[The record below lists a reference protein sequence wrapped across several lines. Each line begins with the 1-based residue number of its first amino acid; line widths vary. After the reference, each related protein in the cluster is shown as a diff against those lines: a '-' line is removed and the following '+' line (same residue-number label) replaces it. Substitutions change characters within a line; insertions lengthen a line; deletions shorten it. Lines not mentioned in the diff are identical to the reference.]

1 MPVNLRDFMNA
12 MNEWIRDAPPG
23 VREVLPASVWMKVRQ
38 SSTDVDGGVYFDP
51 RTIVDAALDGRKELL
66 DPVAAP
72 LALALNMRFAPEA
85 AAPLPRR
92 GGLVIGAPSP
102 VAATPAVPVAA
113 TPAVPAAATPA
124 VPAAEER
131 GHSFPAYSYSSDDL
145 DSVETDGPHVPV
157 NIKRVDGR
165 LRYSWPGLG
174 NGELYRVVVSDLE
187 DPYSPDEFEEI
198 AVTEGTEAWD
208 SAPATTAVRFVT
220 VWAYERS
227 PEGVL
232 GQCRRVAGRVIV
244 HDLRDWALEFDPESR
259 SVIGSWTP
267 PKAPEG
273 AQVTVRSARLPVD
286 QPPDHFLKNSSWM
299 SYEMPNSG
307 SGFQDA
313 QVEGGKRHNY
323 VTAVEVSLNGRT
335 HASNPV
341 LRSITP
347 SIVVER
353 VEDLDVVEAPASDPS
368 RFSTLTITWTQSP
381 RTRVVL
387 YRTREPVDEQARSR
401 DEIPESQ
408 LATARLPEAARLN
421 SRLVAIDGTADS
433 ARVRHTLANVPWPAS
448 SEWDTLHLT
457 PVTLHSGDRATI
469 GRPRCLK
476 RARQVRNATLTR
488 RLSWDLVT
496 FTWPGDAAAV
506 ELRCTDTGQELDSH
520 RFLLSVTKE
529 KYRADGGC
537 VLDRELPAAGGRLHL
552 NSLTYLE
559 GRRILSP
566 VVSLDVPPRWVYRY
580 TLIWP
585 GDAAPMWGLCR
596 LAASILKQTF
606 VEVRVTPVQ
615 GFTDP
620 DDGVDL
626 MLLHHPSRL
635 PLSPDDSDRCKC
647 ILLYQQRPAGK
658 KGDQEGS
665 TVVPLPPHGQ
675 ELSLWFDCSKLA
687 GGYLRLV
694 VNSSAASQ
702 LEQSYDRRALEH
714 YALIDPELSKL
725 SVLHKQP

>member
-1 MPVNLRDFMNA
+1 MSVNLRDFMNA

-23 VREVLPASVWMKVRQ
+23 AREVLPASMWMKVRQ

-51 RTIVDAALDGRKELL
+51 RTIVDVALDGRKELL

-72 LALALNMRFAPEA
+72 LALALNTRFAPKSV
-85 AAPLPRR
+85 APRPRR
-92 GGLVIGAPSP
+92 GGLVIGTPSP
-102 VAATPAVPVAA
+102 AAAPATPAA
-113 TPAVPAAATPA
+113 
-124 VPAAEER
+124 PAAEER
-131 GHSFPAYSYSSDDL
+131 GHSFPAYDYSRDDL
-145 DSVETDGPHVPV
+145 DSVEKNGPHVPV
-157 NIKRVDGR
+157 KVERVNGR
-165 LRYSWPGLG
+165 LHYSWPDLG

-227 PEGVL
+227 SGGSL
-232 GQCRRVAGRVIV
+232 GQCRRVASRVIV
-244 HDLRDWALEFDPESR
+244 HDLRDWTLEFDSESR
-259 SVIGSWTP
+259 TVIGSWTP
-267 PKAPEG
+267 PKAPER

-286 QPPDHFLKNSSWM
+286 QPPDHFLETLSWM
-299 SYEMPNSG
+299 DPNFEVPNDG
-307 SGFQDA
+307 SGFRDA
-313 QVEGGKRHNY
+313 RVEGGKPHNY

-335 HASNPV
+335 YASNPV

-347 SIVVER
+347 TIVLER
-353 VEDLDVVEAPASDPS
+353 IKDLDVVEVPASDPS
-368 RFSTLTITWTQSP
+368 RSSSLTLTWTQSP
-381 RTRVVL
+381 QTTVVL
-387 YRTREPVDEQARSR
+387 YRTREPVDERARSN
-401 DEIPESQ
+401 DEILQSQ
-408 LATARLPEAARLN
+408 LADARLPEEARLN
-421 SRLVAIDGTADS
+421 SRLVAIDECANSD
-433 ARVRHTLANVPWPAS
+433 RVLHTLADIPWPDDT
-448 SEWDTLHLT
+448 EWDTLYLT

-476 RARQVRNATLTR
+476 RARQVRHATLTR

-506 ELRCTDTGQELDSH
+506 ELRYTAAGQELDC
-520 RFLLSVTKE
+520 RQLPWFSVTKE
-529 KYRADGGC
+529 KYRDDGGC

-580 TLIWP
+580 TLMWP

-635 PLSPDDSDRCKC
+635 PLSPDDSDQCKC

-658 KGDQEGS
+658 KGDQEGF

-675 ELSLWFDCSKLA
+675 NLSLWFDCSKLT

-694 VNSSAASQ
+694 VNSSASSQ

>member
-23 VREVLPASVWMKVRQ
+23 AREVLPASMWMKVRQ

-66 DPVAAP
+66 DSVAAP
-72 LALALNMRFAPEA
+72 LALALNVRFAPKS
-85 AAPLPRR
+85 AAPRPRR
-92 GGLVIGAPSP
+92 GGLVMNGRSP
-102 VAATPAVPVAA
+102 AASTPAA
-113 TPAVPAAATPA
+113 
-124 VPAAEER
+124 PAAEER
-131 GHSFPAYSYSSDDL
+131 GRSFPAYDYSRDDL
-145 DSVETDGPHVPV
+145 DSVEEDGPHVPV
-157 NIKRVDGR
+157 KVERVDGR
-165 LRYSWPGLG
+165 LHYSWPDLG
-174 NGELYRVVVSDLE
+174 NGELYRVVVSDLK
-187 DPYSPDEFEEI
+187 DPYSPDEFEEL

-227 PEGVL
+227 SEGVL
-232 GQCRRVAGRVIV
+232 GQCRRVASRVVV
-244 HDLRDWALEFDPESR
+244 HDLRDWTLEFDSESR
-259 SVIGSWTP
+259 TVIGSWTP

-286 QPPDHFLKNSSWM
+286 QPPDHFLETLSWM
-299 SYEMPNSG
+299 DPNFEVPNDG
-307 SGFQDA
+307 SGFRDA
-313 QVEGGKRHNY
+313 RVEGGKPHNY
-323 VTAVEVSLNGRT
+323 VTAVEVSLSGRT
-335 HASNPV
+335 YASNPV

-347 SIVVER
+347 TIVLER
-353 VEDLDVVEAPASDPS
+353 IMDLDVVEVPASDPS
-368 RFSTLTITWTQSP
+368 RSSTLTITWTQIP
-381 RTRVVL
+381 QTTVVL
-387 YRTREPVDEQARSR
+387 YRTREPVDERARSN
-401 DEIPESQ
+401 DEILQFQ
-408 LATARLPEAARLN
+408 LADARLPEEARLN
-421 SRLVAIDGTADS
+421 SRLVAIDECANSD
-433 ARVRHTLANVPWPAS
+433 RVLHTLADISWPNEP
-448 SEWDTLHLT
+448 EWDTLYLT

-476 RARQVRNATLTR
+476 RARQVRHATLTR

-496 FTWPGDAAAV
+496 FAWPGDAAAV
-506 ELRCTDTGQELDSH
+506 ELRYTAAGQELDC
-520 RFLLSVTKE
+520 RQLPWFSVTKE
-529 KYRADGGC
+529 KYRDDGGC
-537 VLDRELPAAGGRLHL
+537 VLERGLPAAGGRLHL

-559 GRRILSP
+559 GRQIPSP

-585 GDAAPMWGLCR
+585 GDAAPMRCLAR
-596 LAASILKQTF
+596 LAASIRKQTF
-606 VEVRVTPVQ
+606 VEVRVTPEQ

-626 MLLHHPSRL
+626 MLLHHSSRL
-635 PLSPDDSDRCKC
+635 PLSPGDSRPVP
-647 ILLYQQRPAGK
+647 LYRQRPAK
-658 KGDQEGS
+658 KGDQEGF

-675 ELSLWFDCSKLA
+675 NLSLWFDCSKLT

-694 VNSSAASQ
+694 VNSSASSQ

>member
-1 MPVNLRDFMNA
+1 MSVNLRDFMNA

-23 VREVLPASVWMKVRQ
+23 AREVLPASMWMKVRQ

-66 DPVAAP
+66 DSVAAP
-72 LALALNMRFAPEA
+72 LALALNTRFAPREA
-85 AAPLPRR
+85 KPRPRR
-92 GGLVIGAPSP
+92 GGLVMNGRSP
-102 VAATPAVPVAA
+102 AASTPAA
-113 TPAVPAAATPA
+113 
-124 VPAAEER
+124 PAAEER
-131 GHSFPAYSYSSDDL
+131 GHSFPAYDYSRDDL
-145 DSVETDGPHVPV
+145 DSAEEDGHHVPV
-157 NIKRVDGR
+157 NVDRFDIG
-165 LRYSWPGLG
+165 LRYSWPDPGD
-174 NGELYRVVVSDLE
+174 NELYRVVVSDLE

-227 PEGVL
+227 SGGSL
-232 GQCRRVAGRVIV
+232 GQCRRVASRVIV
-244 HDLRDWALEFDPESR
+244 HDLRDWTLEFDSESR
-259 SVIGSWTP
+259 TVIGSWTP
-267 PKAPEG
+267 PKAPER

-286 QPPDHFLKNSSWM
+286 QPPDHFLETLSWM
-299 SYEMPNSG
+299 DPNFEMPNSD
-307 SGFQDA
+307 SGFRDA
-313 QVEGGKRHNY
+313 RVEGGKRYNY

-335 HASNPV
+335 YASNPV

-347 SIVVER
+347 TIVLER
-353 VEDLDVVEAPASDPS
+353 IKDLDVVEVPASDPS
-368 RFSTLTITWTQSP
+368 RSSSLTLTWTQSP
-381 RTRVVL
+381 QTTVVL
-387 YRTREPVDEQARSR
+387 YRTREPVDERARSN
-401 DEIPESQ
+401 DEILQSQ
-408 LATARLPEAARLN
+408 LADARLPEEARLN
-421 SRLVAIDGTADS
+421 SRLVAIDECANSD
-433 ARVRHTLANVPWPAS
+433 RVLHTLADIPWPDDT
-448 SEWDTLHLT
+448 EWDTLYLT

-476 RARQVRNATLTR
+476 RARQVRHATLTR

-506 ELRCTDTGQELDSH
+506 ELRYTAAGQELDC
-520 RFLLSVTKE
+520 RQLPWFSVTKE
-529 KYRADGGC
+529 KYRDDGGC

-580 TLIWP
+580 TLMWP

-635 PLSPDDSDRCKC
+635 PLSPDDSDQCKC

-658 KGDQEGS
+658 KGDQEGF

-675 ELSLWFDCSKLA
+675 NLSLWFDCSKLT

-694 VNSSAASQ
+694 VNSSASSQ